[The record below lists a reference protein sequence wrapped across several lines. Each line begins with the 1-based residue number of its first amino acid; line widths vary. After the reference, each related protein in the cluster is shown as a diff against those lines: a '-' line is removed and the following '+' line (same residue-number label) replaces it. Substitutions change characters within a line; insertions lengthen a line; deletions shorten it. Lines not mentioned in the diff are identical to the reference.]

1 MYMRKESMKKNVAV
15 LINLERIIKL
25 IVLKE
30 EAQLIDSRK
39 NT

>member
-1 MYMRKESMKKNVAV
+1 MRKESMKKNVAGF
-15 LINLERIIKL
+15 INLERFILL

-30 EAQLIDSRK
+30 EEQLIDSRK